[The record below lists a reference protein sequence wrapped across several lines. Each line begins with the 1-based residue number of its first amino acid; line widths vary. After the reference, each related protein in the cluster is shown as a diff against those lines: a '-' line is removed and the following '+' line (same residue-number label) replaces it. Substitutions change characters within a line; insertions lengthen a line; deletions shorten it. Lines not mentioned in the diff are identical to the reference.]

1 MLLLTAF
8 RYFKETSESFDKKT
22 QDKRNHRK
30 KNETVNKACPVL
42 EFHIN
47 QFTELLVFFLI
58 KESNNLL
65 SFHFYIFKK
74 H

>member
-30 KNETVNKACPVL
+30 KTETVNKACPVL

-47 QFTELLVFFLI
+47 QFTELLVFF
-58 KESNNLL
+58 
-65 SFHFYIFKK
+65 FT
-74 H
+74 